1 MTLIQAQ
8 DRYIGRINA
17 CHPGHFRRVKRSA
30 WSQLY
35 QWAVKRGYAKQDAV
49 VICDEAD
56 QVATLQRN
64 SED

>member
-8 DRYIGRINA
+8 DRYIGRINN

-35 QWAVKRGYAKQDAV
+35 RWAIKGGADATLAGF
-49 VICDEAD
+49 ICRDAD